1 MEVDEEGEEESD
13 DEIGK
18 ESVQSDEDSESSL
31 DDQKD
36 SKILKKRSLKE
47 RIKEEQVIRDK
58 EKRMRADED
67 TPKDIDDFERLL
79 VANPD
84 QSYLWIQ
91 FMAFMLDNVGIE
103 AARKVVERGVKSVN
117 ISNDHDKIN
126 IWTAFMN
133 LENNFGTQDSL
144 EMCTKRALEVNDR
157 KKIYLTLID
166 IYKGNSKF
174 EYVESIYK
182 QLVKKYNTNL
192 DIWAGYLEFLIEVD
206 RKKESDKNLAKNSEI
221 SEPKTVL

>member
-1 MEVDEEGEEESD
+1 
-13 DEIGK
+13 
-18 ESVQSDEDSESSL
+18 
-31 DDQKD
+31 
-36 SKILKKRSLKE
+36 
-47 RIKEEQVIRDK
+47 
-58 EKRMRADED
+58 
-67 TPKDIDDFERLL
+67 
-79 VANPD
+79 
-84 QSYLWIQ
+84 
-91 FMAFMLDNVGIE
+91 MAFMLDNVGIE